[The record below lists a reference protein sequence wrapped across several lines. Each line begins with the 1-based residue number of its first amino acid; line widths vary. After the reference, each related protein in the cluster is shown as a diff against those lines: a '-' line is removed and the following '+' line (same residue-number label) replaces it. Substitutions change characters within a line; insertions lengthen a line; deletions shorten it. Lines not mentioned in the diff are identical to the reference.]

1 MERGEPAISCEVKEA
16 CKRVFAS
23 KTQAYREVLLGCLLT
38 RIVDPTRNIRLPYI
52 ALGEEAFSGWSLDER
67 VVNPFLHEKAVP
79 CTRGPYLSCF
89 RRQAAFDEA
98 TRDRLRDKEGF
109 EALLDVLGYAEQCT
123 DEEALLQLLDYFALS
138 FLRLREESKV
148 DLYQLERISF
158 SQYSSLIANLLDR
171 QSGGVFPCL
180 LVLSMIETIA
190 ERFDLSWEIDA
201 QGINVSD
208 RASGVGGDLTINKD
222 GVALLTIEVTERRV
236 DASRV
241 QATFRTK
248 IATAGLSDYVFAVH
262 LARVSEDAK
271 RQAERY
277 FSQGHDVSFVD
288 LRGWLVNSLVVVGVE
303 GRMLFHDRM
312 REHLADP
319 EVSKMLKLAWNEEVE
334 KLTR

>member
-1 MERGEPAISCEVKEA
+1 LV
-16 CKRVFAS
+16 
-23 KTQAYREVLLGCLLT
+23 
-38 RIVDPTRNIRLPYI
+38 
-52 ALGEEAFSGWSLDER
+52 
-67 VVNPFLHEKAVP
+67 
-79 CTRGPYLSCF
+79 
-89 RRQAAFDEA
+89 
-98 TRDRLRDKEGF
+98 
-109 EALLDVLGYAEQCT
+109 
-123 DEEALLQLLDYFALS
+123 
-138 FLRLREESKV
+138 
-148 DLYQLERISF
+148 
-158 SQYSSLIANLLDR
+158 ANLLGR

-208 RASGVGGDLTINKD
+208 RASGVGGDLTIKKD

-248 IATAGLSDYVFAVH
+248 IATAGLCDYVFAVH

-288 LRGWLVNSLVVVGVE
+288 LRGWLVNSLVLVGVE